1 MLKRDARVP
10 SRVLALTRQPLP
22 SPPLIIF
29 ITIIIIIILV
39 NRERVQAYCNRKE
52 RGEIRIG
59 KARNHP
65 PPTSYIYIYIIYR
78 IKIFFPIPR
87 NFDRNLESESPKG
100 GYSRHT
106 RARARK
112 ARTRYTWLHEVVAK
126 TSLYGV
132 ASFTSRSTIIILLG
146 KISPSPSRKRRRWV
160 ERGANGRFPVAIG
173 NSNKSL
179 IASIY
184 PFAPVTYGV
193 ASMR

>member
-1 MLKRDARVP
+1 M
-10 SRVLALTRQPLP
+10 
-22 SPPLIIF
+22 
-29 ITIIIIIILV
+29 
-39 NRERVQAYCNRKE
+39 
-52 RGEIRIG
+52 
-59 KARNHP
+59 
-65 PPTSYIYIYIIYR
+65 
-78 IKIFFPIPR
+78 
-87 NFDRNLESESPKG
+87 
-100 GYSRHT
+100 
-106 RARARK
+106 
-112 ARTRYTWLHEVVAK
+112 AK

-193 ASMR
+193 ASMRWAYSSLSLSLSRLECVFIGFTRGSPLTTGAVRSLGKRQKVLEEHYSSSEEAVTVIFRVDVVGKAIRWTRLLSRLLISPSKLLDPIDSPIFAPSLGECLLFKWVDILIFQSY